1 MYISVKEVTPE
12 AIVSATCG
20 HFSITKQDLVS
31 KNKKQELVRAR
42 QICAYLMCDML
53 SLPLVNIGQEMGGM
67 HYSTIIYAR
76 DKVAKLMRVNDRFL
90 KDVNDIKSIVLKQ

>member
-1 MYISVKEVTPE
+1 
-12 AIVSATCG
+12 
-20 HFSITKQDLVS
+20 
-31 KNKKQELVRAR
+31 
-42 QICAYLMCDML
+42 MCDML